1 MGGWAATTTT
11 TFGVLELIVMMMRE
25 RIIVGEFWMRAI
37 MRGVAMMGWMLTVC
51 YSVSRG
57 GVLAADPTATG
68 TPPPGPAAA
77 IPDAHQSAA
86 DMFYYPTSE

>member
-1 MGGWAATTTT
+1 MPFPYLVHDFNCTPD
-11 TFGVLELIVMMMRE
+11 R
-25 RIIVGEFWMRAI
+25 VGMESGHSFPL
-37 MRGVAMMGWMLTVC
+37 RGVGTPLVC
-51 YSVSRG
+51 YSVGRG